1 MSRLFLAPWS
11 RGDEVGIVCHEV
23 PDDAIEITPQRGA
36 KLHKALSTGDLSG
49 LSADDRAKVEA
60 MPDRARAMLAAHLE
74 NSP

>member
-1 MSRLFLAPWS
+1 MPRLFLSCWERDTEA
-11 RGDEVGIVCHEV
+11 GVGIYEV
-23 PDDAIEITPQRGA
+23 PDHAIEVTPQRSA

-74 NSP
+74 ER